1 MSEQTSR
8 ECNPRPALFQL
19 CDLELWPFG
28 PNVIPAP
35 GVSRAF
41 ITRTKFA
48 DHSFTAFWVIVQKYI
63 PAHRDP
69 CYLTQVGMSKHADV
83 ADYSEVWVATDV
95 VCLKPCVQ
103 ESVKV
108 SNVNTGANYN
118 DRRMHFL
125 NLEWRKAIQNVPKF
139 STVSTICLKNDV
151 ILGGNFN
158 YFKISTVEL
167 SVTITTE
174 IRVSTALTSR
184 AVAGQRTV
192 TRTSDVIVDAA
203 ARVCRDVMT
212 LVGAGDDVTV
222 VGTAVLHGRLAP
234 CQLQWRHAAGI
245 TGQRD
250 VTETSD
256 EMIASQSHIRV
267 TGRTWIRTSTPYE
280 HFTWRTWIYTSTSN
294 EHFTWRTWMCTST
307 PYEHFRK
314 NVQCSVISRFVLEIR
329 SD

>member
-1 MSEQTSR
+1 
-8 ECNPRPALFQL
+8 
-19 CDLELWPFG
+19 
-28 PNVIPAP
+28 
-35 GVSRAF
+35 
-41 ITRTKFA
+41 
-48 DHSFTAFWVIVQKYI
+48 
-63 PAHRDP
+63 
-69 CYLTQVGMSKHADV
+69 
-83 ADYSEVWVATDV
+83 V

-151 ILGGNFN
+151 ILGGGDFN

-184 AVAGQRTV
+184 AVAGQ
-192 TRTSDVIVDAA
+192 RTSDVIVDAA

-222 VGTAVLHGRLAP
+222 VGTAVLHGRLAA
-234 CQLQWRHAAGI
+234 CQLQ
-245 TGQRD
+245 
-250 VTETSD
+250 
-256 EMIASQSHIRV
+256 
-267 TGRTWIRTSTPYE
+267 
-280 HFTWRTWIYTSTSN
+280 
-294 EHFTWRTWMCTST
+294 
-307 PYEHFRK
+307 
-314 NVQCSVISRFVLEIR
+314 
-329 SD
+329 